1 MIWGMKTPRHVIH
14 GNGAPTILIA
24 HGFKGFMGWGMFP
37 WLADRLADAGF
48 RAVRFDFS
56 HNGADENGDFSR
68 LDLFR
73 QNTLTKE
80 QEDLRVMVDETGA
93 VGLLGHS
100 RGGGGVILYAPKDA
114 RIKAVATLAG
124 IAAASRFPPEAVAL
138 AEKQGYFEI
147 PNARTGQ
154 QMPVG
159 VEYFRDAA
167 NHDICAAAK
176 TMKQPLLLIHGTAD
190 ESVPV
195 SEGRDLR
202 EASGGTLLEIE
213 GAGHTFGAVH
223 PFAGPTP
230 HLEQAAAALVE
241 FFQTHLA

>member
-1 MIWGMKTPRHVIH
+1 M
-14 GNGAPTILIA
+14 
-24 HGFKGFMGWGMFP
+24 
-37 WLADRLADAGF
+37 
-48 RAVRFDFS
+48 RFDFS

-73 QNTLTKE
+73 KNTLSKE
-80 QEDLRVMVDETGA
+80 QDDLKAMVDETGA

-100 RGGGGVILYAPKDA
+100 WGGGGVILYAAQDP

-124 IAAASRFPPEAVAL
+124 IATASRFPAEALAL

-159 VEYFRDAA
+159 IEYFRDALT
-167 NHDICAAAK
+167 HDILASAK
-176 TMKQPLLLIHGTAD
+176 AMEQPLLLVHGTDD
-190 ESVPV
+190 ESVPA

-202 EASGGTLLEIE
+202 DASGGTLLEIE

-230 HLEQAAAALVE
+230 HLEQAAAALSE